1 MREPNPHRPRGLERI
16 GGHAFAG
23 RGGGRLGHIPV
34 RLIYGLG
41 LGLGQDHDPLSHA
54 QLVNAH
60 TGLFGGMLQRGRFVD
75 MRNADGRA
83 HAGRVQHIAAR
94 DGLRGK
100 DQRNRHTAHCTATAV
115 RMVAGYRRRSADA
128 PPDSGSAQDIRSAAF
143 HGHAGGIDGQMQHAP
158 VAGGQILGRNG
169 VDGLARVAV
178 VQHQHARARAG
189 DGGRVAV

>member
-1 MREPNPHRPRGLERI
+1 
-16 GGHAFAG
+16 
-23 RGGGRLGHIPV
+23 
-34 RLIYGLG
+34 
-41 LGLGQDHDPLSHA
+41 
-54 QLVNAH
+54 
-60 TGLFGGMLQRGRFVD
+60 MLQRGRFVD

-178 VQHQHARARAG
+178 VQHQHARSRAG